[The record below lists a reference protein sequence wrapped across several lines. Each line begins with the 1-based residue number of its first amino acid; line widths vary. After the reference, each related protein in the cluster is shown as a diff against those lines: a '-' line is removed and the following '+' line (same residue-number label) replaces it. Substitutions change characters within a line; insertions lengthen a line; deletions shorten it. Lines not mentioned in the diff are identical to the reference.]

1 MAKSDLKKKV
11 KAIAVP
17 VTKDEKKKALESAI
31 AQIEK
36 NFGK

>member
-17 VTKDEKKKALESAI
+17 VTKDEKKKHL
-31 AQIEK
+31 K
-36 NFGK
+36 VP